1 MLEALR
7 TGIRSLPSF
16 TPDAQQ
22 NHENRGIPIFQSK
35 PGAASYIQVL
45 HFTAVSI
52 GSACFKFQF
61 RSDGSSQPP
70 IESRVPT
77 GATVF
82 MNGGNKENIT
92 LTSHVNEMITRSA
105 ILDCQDT
112 ETDKLQCFPA
122 VQTFYNDPTGFRAV
136 NAGNGPSQT
145 GFEASNSSLFG
156 SSDAAMS
163 LRPFAAVEPR
173 SGVRVDPSVEPY
185 LSGLPQTEDTVQVT
199 EQSDIPHRT
208 PTTLLNKREAGRGI
222 EAHYT
227 RGSINRGG
235 QEMLQRSKNSQS
247 TPSDPQTLS
256 ISHSGGDRREGL
268 DQGTANDSPDIHN
281 AERARY
287 SETESEPPRKRTRLN
302 KTYSHR
308 ALKQLH
314 KKSLYLKEAE
324 SRSSP
329 TILVEIS
336 NNKGK
341 NIGRTQT
348 KDSTTSIDST
358 IHLTAPSTNPR
369 KSMPAAPSTKTRYS
383 QSTTDSY
390 KPLTSQRSPTATPT
404 TKPRWLKIFFT
415 SSTHV
420 DESKTIMRT
429 LVQAGLKKVDRV
441 ANCDFICVGKRA
453 ELKKTSHLIL
463 ALSSGKAPIT
473 DEWARESAA
482 AKKLLEPADFLATDP
497 VREAQWGITV
507 TEAVQRGK
515 QGRKPLAG
523 MTILFT
529 ASTKSELGTSSF
541 EELKEIAIHG
551 GAKAVQS
558 CVPRTRNDGHATV
571 VVSYP
576 EDPSLPALLE
586 EGWICYSK
594 DIVTLTVLRGELRL
608 HEVEFVVRPVDEGRE
623 MRERKVKRS
632 KKGG

>member
-1 MLEALR
+1 ML
-7 TGIRSLPSF
+7 P
-16 TPDAQQ
+16 
-22 NHENRGIPIFQSK
+22 
-35 PGAASYIQVL
+35 
-45 HFTAVSI
+45 FTAVSI
-52 GSACFKFQF
+52 GSARFEFQF
-61 RSDGSSQPP
+61 RSDGSSQPT
-70 IESRVPT
+70 IESRVPI
-77 GATVF
+77 GKPVA
-82 MNGGNKENIT
+82 MNEGNNENIT
-92 LTSHVNEMITRSA
+92 LTSHVHEPRPSSA
-105 ILDCQDT
+105 IPDCQDA
-112 ETDKLQCFPA
+112 ETDKLQCHPI
-122 VQTFYNDPTGFRAV
+122 VQTFYENTTGLLAV
-136 NAGNGPSQT
+136 NAGNGPSQN
-145 GFEASNSSLFG
+145 GFAATNSGLFG
-156 SSDAAMS
+156 SSDAAIS
-163 LRPFAAVEPR
+163 LRR
-173 SGVRVDPSVEPY
+173 SSANGSQLKVRADHSIEPY
-185 LSGLPQTEDTVQVT
+185 LPE
-199 EQSDIPHRT
+199 PPR
-208 PTTLLNKREAGRGI
+208 
-222 EAHYT
+222 
-227 RGSINRGG
+227 
-235 QEMLQRSKNSQS
+235 
-247 TPSDPQTLS
+247 TLS
-256 ISHSGGDRREGL
+256 MSHAKGEGREDL
-268 DQGTANDSPDIHN
+268 DQGNANENTDIHN

-287 SETESEPPRKRTRLN
+287 SETESEAPRKRTRLT
-302 KTYSHR
+302 KTYSQR

-329 TILVEIS
+329 AVLVEIS

-341 NIGRTQT
+341 NQGRIQT
-348 KDSTTSIDST
+348 TDSTTSTGST
-358 IHLTAPSTNPR
+358 IHLAPPATNLKTST
-369 KSMPAAPSTKTRYS
+369 PAVPTTQAQYS

-390 KPLTSQRSPTATPT
+390 KPLTSQSSSTATPT

-441 ANCDFICVGKRA
+441 ANCDFICVGKHA

-473 DEWARESAA
+473 DEWAWESAA